1 MIAARGRVPPAHTL
15 SDEHAIPDIPDPI
28 AKLPPLVRARPELE
42 NQFKLRLKP
51 STDET
56 YKVETWAGC
65 IPNNQVSLVSL
76 YSIVHSLTLRSLR
89 SLIVRSLTTLN
100 PLFYLF

>member
-1 MIAARGRVPPAHTL
+1 MIAARGIVPPAHTL

-28 AKLPPLVRARPELE
+28 AKLPPLVRARPESE
-42 NQFKLRLKP
+42 KEFKLRLKP
-51 STDET
+51 RTDET

-76 YSIVHSLTLRSLR
+76 YPFAHSLFARCARSEF
-89 SLIVRSLTTLN
+89 VRS
-100 PLFYLF
+100 PP